1 MEDRGEAGLAWGR
14 SSPAVPPRR
23 GKRRPPHVAGG
34 LALVLVA
41 VLAAAPTG
49 ARETLPGPIPAR
61 VLRVIDGDTLAVKA
75 RIWLGQE
82 VEVSVRVDGI
92 DAPELKGRC
101 HRERTLASRA
111 RALVE
116 SHVGGGEVVLRR
128 IRYGKFAGRVLADVQ
143 TPAGEDLAGLLRAA
157 GLAQAY
163 GGGRR
168 ATWCERAGAPP

>member
-1 MEDRGEAGLAWGR
+1 MEYQGEAGLAWGR
-14 SSPAVPPRR
+14 SRPAVPPRR
-23 GKRRPPHVAGG
+23 CGRRPRRGAGC
-34 LALVLVA
+34 LALVFVA
-41 VLAAAPTG
+41 ILAAAPAA
-49 ARETLPGPIPAR
+49 AREILPGPIPAR
-61 VLRVIDGDTLAVKA
+61 VLRVIDGDTLAVRA

-101 HRERTLASRA
+101 HRERRLARQA
-111 RALVE
+111 RALLE

-143 TPAGEDLAGLLRAA
+143 SPAGEDLGTLLRVA

-163 GGGRR
+163 AGGRR
-168 ATWCERAGAPP
+168 ATWCEQAGALR